1 LNTCPIKGKKG
12 VFDDDEK
19 EYNDHQI
26 IETNVLNSKLHDFD
40 ANHT

>member
-1 LNTCPIKGKKG
+1 LNTCPIQGEKC

-26 IETNVLNSKLHDFD
+26 IETNALNSNLHSFKVIC
-40 ANHT
+40 H